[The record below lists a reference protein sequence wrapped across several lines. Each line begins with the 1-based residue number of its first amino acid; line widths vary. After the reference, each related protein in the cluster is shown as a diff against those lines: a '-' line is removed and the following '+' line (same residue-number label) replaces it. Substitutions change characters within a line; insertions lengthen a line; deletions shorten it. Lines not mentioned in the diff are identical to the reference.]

1 MWYDTIMNKFIRLTN
16 TDAKDI
22 LLNKDKIISIVDRGE
37 YRQLTFRAT
46 NYNEYYDVFE
56 TIDEITYAL
65 QLPV

>member
-37 YRQLTFRAT
+37 CRKITIRIT
-46 NYNEYYDVFE
+46 NYNEAHYVLE